1 MDHVRILGR
10 RWWVYC
16 TEWMWHI
23 RKNCLLNSCTLNVP
37 HLCCTP
43 HYKFPPF
50 PSRHYYQQFFL
61 LLCTHGH
68 YQTQCTFNKIL
79 SAQGRR
85 PCFTYTI
92 AGGDRALLIS
102 TEAPEDSCAE
112 GVATLKQVLMSS
124 IVSCLR
130 TLYYSALHSSS
141 SSSSLQSIAGK
152 NKVLYV
158 GISCGLSV
166 CLQMYILNLR
176 FNCYWYYNIYSFYW
190 CKGAC

>member
-10 RWWVYC
+10 RWWMYC
-16 TEWMWHI
+16 TEWMRHI

-61 LLCTHGH
+61 LLLHTHGH
-68 YQTQCTFNKIL
+68 YQMQCTFNKIL
-79 SAQGRR
+79 SAQGWR

-92 AGGDRALLIS
+92 AGGDRALLLS

-166 CLQMYILNLR
+166 CVQMYVTTILNLR
-176 FNCYWYYNIYSFYW
+176 FNCY
-190 CKGAC
+190 